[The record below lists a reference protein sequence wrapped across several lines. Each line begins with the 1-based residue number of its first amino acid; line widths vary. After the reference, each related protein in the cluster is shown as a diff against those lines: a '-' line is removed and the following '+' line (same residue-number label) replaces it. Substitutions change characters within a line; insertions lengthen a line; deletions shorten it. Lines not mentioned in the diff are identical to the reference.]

1 MQTTEMD
8 KTRYLIT
15 SAVFR
20 KLVCLAHSADAVE
33 RDVYHKLA
41 AGFSSGFK
49 AQIEDSAMLA
59 TVKAYA
65 VPESE

>member
-8 KTRYLIT
+8 ETRYVIT

-20 KLVCLAHSADAVE
+20 KLVCLAHSDDEVE

-41 AGFSSGFK
+41 AGFSSEFK
-49 AQIEDSAMLA
+49 AQIEDSATLA

-65 VPESE
+65 VPDSE